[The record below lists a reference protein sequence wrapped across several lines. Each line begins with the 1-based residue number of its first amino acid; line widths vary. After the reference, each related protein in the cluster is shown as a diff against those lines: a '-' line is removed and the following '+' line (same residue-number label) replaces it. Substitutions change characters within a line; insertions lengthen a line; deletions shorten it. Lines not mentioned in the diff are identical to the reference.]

1 MLIVFGGL
9 PGTGKT
15 TISKIIATRLK
26 AVYLRVDTI
35 EQALV
40 NLDGYPGSLIVGS
53 EGYLISYALA
63 RENLALGLH
72 VVADSV
78 NPIAITRQ
86 DWQQVAKQ
94 TESDLIEVE
103 LICSDEKE
111 HRRRV
116 EGRIADIEGHK
127 LPTWQAVLE
136 RDYEPWES
144 KQIVIDTSKNLIDE
158 SVAII
163 MSYVALK

>member
-40 NLDGYPGSLIVGS
+40 NLDSYPGSLIVGS

-116 EGRIADIEGHK
+116 EGRIADIEAHK

-163 MSYVALK
+163 MSYIALK

>member
-72 VVADSV
+72 VVVDSV

-94 TESDLIEVE
+94 TESELIEVE